1 MLAPAWLDH
10 VALVG
15 GIEPP
20 ARGDGFA
27 WCDLGC
33 GQGITALILAA
44 SHPAGVF
51 HGIDAMPAHVGHAR
65 CLAAAAGVVNA
76 HFNAVD
82 FAAADLA
89 LPRFDYLVAHGVYSW
104 VDATGRDALRRFID
118 RHLAPYGL
126 VYISYNA
133 MPGWARD
140 LPFQRL
146 LRRLADCADGDGARR
161 VLAAADAIHS
171 LAQEAPALAA
181 SFIAQ
186 ELRERPEDYPAPY
199 LVHEFLHPAWQPL
212 YVTEVRADM
221 ATIGLT
227 PVGSATLIENFD
239 ALVLGEAARA
249 RLAAVADADLRELVR
264 DYFLDQR
271 FRCDVFARGN
281 RRLDADERRRRLLAG
296 GLALAR
302 PPTMIRFTATT
313 ARGRIRYDSLAARAI
328 VAALASGPRVP
339 ADLTADLPGQRDL
352 LDAVL
357 ALCAGGDAVPV
368 EPVGAAVG
376 ALNHAMWQRL
386 DGPEEVLWLAL
397 PCGTAVPAERDL
409 LRRLRDG
416 APIDERRFPGWS
428 GFLAAHGL

>member
-1 MLAPAWLDH
+1 
-10 VALVG
+10 
-15 GIEPP
+15 
-20 ARGDGFA
+20 
-27 WCDLGC
+27 
-33 GQGITALILAA
+33 
-44 SHPAGVF
+44 
-51 HGIDAMPAHVGHAR
+51 
-65 CLAAAAGVVNA
+65 
-76 HFNAVD
+76 
-82 FAAADLA
+82 
-89 LPRFDYLVAHGVYSW
+89 
-104 VDATGRDALRRFID
+104 
-118 RHLAPYGL
+118 
-126 VYISYNA
+126 
-133 MPGWARD
+133 
-140 LPFQRL
+140 
-146 LRRLADCADGDGARR
+146 
-161 VLAAADAIHS
+161 
-171 LAQEAPALAA
+171 
-181 SFIAQ
+181 
-186 ELRERPEDYPAPY
+186 
-199 LVHEFLHPAWQPL
+199 
-212 YVTEVRADM
+212 
-221 ATIGLT
+221 
-227 PVGSATLIENFD
+227 
-239 ALVLGEAARA
+239 
-249 RLAAVADADLRELVR
+249 LRELVR

-313 ARGRIRYDSLAARAI
+313 ARGRIRYDSPAARAI